1 MDKNEILQKSRMENK
16 DEGMLAAKN
25 KGALLGKRIMAVMC
39 IVIILISF
47 ILERQINS
55 SYCVVLAVFNS
66 FLIGENIEEYRFTKK
81 SSDLCAIIMYSAIT
95 LGWLA
100 LFIFRLVSGE

>member
-1 MDKNEILQKSRMENK
+1 MDKNEILQKSRMENE

-39 IVIILISF
+39 MVIILISF
-47 ILERQINS
+47 ILERQIKVGH
-55 SYCVVLAVFNS
+55 CVVLAVFNS

-81 SSDLCAIIMYSAIT
+81 SSDLLAIIMYSVIT

-100 LFIFRLVSGE
+100 LFIFCLVSGK